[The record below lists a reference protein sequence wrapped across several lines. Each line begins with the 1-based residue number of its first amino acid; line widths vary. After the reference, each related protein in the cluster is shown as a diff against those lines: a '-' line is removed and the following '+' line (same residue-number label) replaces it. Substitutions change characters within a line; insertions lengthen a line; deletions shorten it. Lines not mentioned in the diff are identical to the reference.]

1 MVVRLRP
8 KPGLDEHVLNRLPRD
23 LVPEPPH
30 RLHDLGIAPAGLF
43 PDPNDRL
50 ADAFLH
56 AGTARL
62 GVLRLGPLVRRV
74 FGAPHPLAEGRVADD
89 RDQPLDAAAQRL
101 PAPYQ
106 LTALLVA
113 QL

>member
-74 FGAPHPLAEGRVADD
+74 FGGKWRKVFARYKNVATPK
-89 RDQPLDAAAQRL
+89 RREIPARL
-101 PAPYQ
+101 SPADHSFK
-106 LTALLVA
+106 
-113 QL
+113 